1 MMVLDSVRCYTIGS
15 NFSVSTFTSHSSFRS
30 SFSKKSSSIV
40 RPRAVEPDL
49 FFVSRTDHVVS
60 RAATHAASLEIIARR
75 AYCVG
80 TMYKSMCVCSFVRPF
95 VRSVFGH
102 VLDRENASV
111 KGIWP
116 RNLIQNWSKSD
127 QMCPHLINLRIIGV
141 W

>member
-80 TMYKSMCVCSFVRPF
+80 TMYKSMCVCVRPF
-95 VRSVFGH
+95 VRSFVRSSGLFWETFWIEKTHDSKGFGP
-102 VLDRENASV
+102 ET
-111 KGIWP
+111 
-116 RNLIQNWSKSD
+116 
-127 QMCPHLINLRIIGV
+127 
-141 W
+141 